1 LCLRREFNVMQIPS
15 YQIQNVLKV
24 YSRQLSQGK
33 ILSRNKFGSANKVS
47 ADSVTISSEG
57 KRKAIIDKVAANIV
71 DRIISDGPKEKT
83 EEQITSKIEQE
94 LGKKINFT
102 KDKNQFTY
110 TVIDENNEKVTH
122 TLSVEDS
129 KFIVRRMTELA
140 REVANDNMES

>member
-1 LCLRREFNVMQIPS
+1 MQIPS

-33 ILSRNKFGSANKVS
+33 MLSRGKFGSINKPS

-57 KRKAIIDKVAANIV
+57 KRQAIIDKVAANIV
-71 DRIISDGPKEKT
+71 DRIITEGPKEEN
-83 EEQITSKIEQE
+83 EEHITTQIEKE

-102 KDKNQFTY
+102 RDKNQFTY
-110 TVIDENNEKVTH
+110 SVIDENNEKVTH

-129 KFIVRRMTELA
+129 KFIVKRMTELA
-140 REVANDNMES
+140 REVADINMEL

>member
-1 LCLRREFNVMQIPS
+1 MQIPS

-33 ILSRNKFGSANKVS
+33 ILSRNKFGNVDKIS
-47 ADSVTISSEG
+47 ADNVTLSSEG

-71 DRIISDGPKEKT
+71 DKIITEGPKEKN
-83 EEQITSKIEQE
+83 EEKITSQIERE

-102 KDKNQFTY
+102 KNKSRFTY

-129 KFIVRRMTELA
+129 KFIVKRMTELA
-140 REVANDNMES
+140 RQVADKNMEL

>member
-1 LCLRREFNVMQIPS
+1 MQIPS

-33 ILSRNKFGSANKVS
+33 ILSRNSKFGTDIKAS

-57 KRKAIIDKVAANIV
+57 KRQAIIDKVAENIV
-71 DRIISDGPKEKT
+71 DRIITEGPKEKT
-83 EEQITSKIEQE
+83 EEKITSQIEE
-94 LGKKINFT
+94 EFGKKINFS

-110 TVIDENNEKVTH
+110 TMIDEDNQKITH

-129 KFIVRRMTELA
+129 KFIVKRMTELA
-140 REVANDNMES
+140 RKVANSNMEL

>member
-1 LCLRREFNVMQIPS
+1 MQIPS

-33 ILSRNKFGSANKVS
+33 ILSRNKFGGINKTS

-57 KRKAIIDKVAANIV
+57 KRQVIIDKVAANIV
-71 DRIISDGPKEKT
+71 DRIITEGPKEKN
-83 EEQITSKIEQE
+83 EEKITSQIEKE
-94 LGKKINFT
+94 LGKKINFA
-102 KDKNQFTY
+102 KNKNQFTY
-110 TVIDENNEKVTH
+110 TMIDENNQKVTH

-140 REVANDNMES
+140 REVADNNMEL

>member
-1 LCLRREFNVMQIPS
+1 MQIPS
-15 YQIQNVLKV
+15 YQIQNVLKI

-33 ILSRNKFGSANKVS
+33 ILSRNKFGGPIKTSS
-47 ADSVTISSEG
+47 DSVTISSEG

-71 DRIISDGPKEKT
+71 DKIITEGPKEKN
-83 EEQITSKIEQE
+83 EEKITSQIEKE

-110 TVIDENNEKVTH
+110 TVIDENNQKATH

-129 KFIVRRMTELA
+129 RFIVRRMTELA
-140 REVANDNMES
+140 REVADSNMEL

>member
-1 LCLRREFNVMQIPS
+1 MQIPS

-33 ILSRNKFGSANKVS
+33 ILSRNKFGAARTTS
-47 ADSVTISSEG
+47 ADSVSISSEG

-71 DRIISDGPKEKT
+71 DRIITEGPKEKA
-83 EEQITSKIEQE
+83 EEEITDQIEKEF
-94 LGKKINFT
+94 GKKINFT

-110 TVIDENNEKVTH
+110 TVIDENNQKVTH

-129 KFIVRRMTELA
+129 KFIVKRMTELA
-140 REVANDNMES
+140 REVADSNMEF

>member
-1 LCLRREFNVMQIPS
+1 MQIPS

-33 ILSRNKFGSANKVS
+33 ILSKNKFTGTNQIS
-47 ADSVTISSEG
+47 ADSVKISSEG

-71 DRIISDGPKEKT
+71 ERIITEGPREKT
-83 EEQITSKIEQE
+83 EEKITSQIEKE
-94 LGKKINFT
+94 LGKKINFA

-110 TVIDENNEKVTH
+110 TTIDDNNQKVTH

-129 KFIVRRMTELA
+129 KFIVQRMTELA
-140 REVANDNMES
+140 RKVADNNMEV